1 VDISDQFQKIRIFL
15 ANNRFV
21 PILEKVTTPA
31 LAQVKINSVTR
42 KQAPH
47 KRGEFRLS
55 WPKEKMEMIGKQGPG
70 KTINIHFL

>member
-1 VDISDQFQKIRIFL
+1 MDISDQFQKVRIFL
-15 ANNRFV
+15 ANNGFI

-31 LAQVKINSVTR
+31 VAQVKIDSVTR

-47 KRGEFRLS
+47 KRGKFRPS
-55 WPKEKMEMIGKQGPG
+55 WPKEEMKMIGKQRPG